1 MANPSAASSYILRVP
16 PVTIR
21 VHTALPSVVDHI
33 EFFYGACRSRSPA
46 DERDFIDLDISVL
59 PGRGIHRFWH
69 PQSRFLLDTNEP
81 FLPLPLDQAAPLLE
95 WGLNWCIASRPL
107 GYLTIHAAVVA
118 RGSDALL
125 MPGFPGAG
133 KSTLLLQAIANIAAR
148 GVSVLY
154 VSGEESLQ
162 QIAERAHRL
171 KLPADKIMMLAE
183 TSVQRICDV
192 LDEVKPQILVID
204 SIQVMHTQDTESA
217 PGSISQVRES
227 ASYLT
232 QYAKKHDVSI
242 FMVGHVT
249 KDQSL
254 AGPMTLSHIVD
265 TQVMLGSTDD
275 ARFRVLRAD
284 KNRFG
289 SVGELGFFAMDS
301 TGLKEVKNPS
311 AMFLNRPDKPSSGSV
326 VTVLWEGTR
335 PLLVEIQAL
344 VTECQY
350 GNPRRLAV
358 GFDQNRLA
366 MLLAVLSRHGGIFT
380 ANDEIYAN
388 VVGGIKVTETS
399 SDLAIVVGVVSS
411 LRDKVIPHDV
421 FFFGEIGLSGEIRPV
436 ANGHARLNDAAKH
449 GFKKAVIPKANVPKK
464 SIEGLEIHGV
474 STLSEALDILSE
486 L

>member
-1 MANPSAASSYILRVP
+1 MSKKIKTAFVCDQCGADYPRWGGQCTSCGEWNTIKEVRLGGAERNKSSAGYAGSRSEVKLLSDVNLSQAERIFSGISEFDRVLGGGI
-16 PVTIR
+16 VCG
-21 VHTALPSVVDHI
+21 SVVLI
-33 EFFYGACRSRSPA
+33 GGA
-46 DERDFIDLDISVL
+46 
-59 PGRGIHRFWH
+59 
-69 PQSRFLLDTNEP
+69 
-81 FLPLPLDQAAPLLE
+81 
-95 WGLNWCIASRPL
+95 
-107 GYLTIHAAVVA
+107 
-118 RGSDALL
+118 
-125 MPGFPGAG
+125 PGAG

-217 PGSISQVRES
+217 PGSVSQVRES

-326 VTVLWEGTR
+326 VTVLWEG
-335 PLLVEIQAL
+335 
-344 VTECQY
+344 
-350 GNPRRLAV
+350 
-358 GFDQNRLA
+358 
-366 MLLAVLSRHGGIFT
+366 
-380 ANDEIYAN
+380 
-388 VVGGIKVTETS
+388 
-399 SDLAIVVGVVSS
+399 
-411 LRDKVIPHDV
+411 
-421 FFFGEIGLSGEIRPV
+421 
-436 ANGHARLNDAAKH
+436 
-449 GFKKAVIPKANVPKK
+449 
-464 SIEGLEIHGV
+464 
-474 STLSEALDILSE
+474 
-486 L
+486 

>member
-1 MANPSAASSYILRVP
+1 MSKKTKTAFVCEECGADYPRWNGQCTACGAWNSIKEVRLGAGKSERNKRTDGYSGIRSSVQALSDVDLAQAERLSTGISEFDRV
-16 PVTIR
+16 
-21 VHTALPSVVDHI
+21 LGGGVV
-33 EFFYGACRSRSPA
+33 
-46 DERDFIDLDISVL
+46 
-59 PGRGIHRFWH
+59 
-69 PQSRFLLDTNEP
+69 
-81 FLPLPLDQAAPLLE
+81 
-95 WGLNWCIASRPL
+95 
-107 GYLTIHAAVVA
+107 
-118 RGSDALL
+118 RGSVTLIGGA
-125 MPGFPGAG
+125 PGAG
-133 KSTLLLQAIANIAAR
+133 KSTILLQAIANMAR
-148 GVSVLY
+148 RGIDVLY

-171 KLPADKIMMLAE
+171 NVPGERIKMLAE
-183 TSVQRICDV
+183 TSVQNVCDV
-192 LDEVKPQILVID
+192 LDDINPQVLVID
-204 SIQVMHTQDTESA
+204 SIQVMYTQDADSA
-217 PGSISQVRES
+217 PGSVSQVRES

-232 QYAKKHDVSI
+232 QYAKRHNVSV

-265 TQVMLGSTDD
+265 TQVVLSSTND

-311 AMFLNRPDKPSSGSV
+311 AMFLNRAEKPSSGSV

-366 MLLAVLSRHGGIFT
+366 MLLAILSRHGGIFT

-399 SDLAIVVGVVSS
+399 SDLAIVVGIVSS
-411 LRDKVIPHDV
+411 LKDKIIPHDT
-421 FFFGEIGLSGEIRPV
+421 FFFGELGLNGEIRPV
-436 ANGHARLNDAAKH
+436 ANGLARINDAAKH
-449 GFKKAVIPKANVPKK
+449 GFKKAVIPKSNAPKK
-464 SIEGLEIHGV
+464 AVEGLRIYPV
-474 STLSEALDILSE
+474 ANLAEALDVLSE
-486 L
+486 IET

>member
-1 MANPSAASSYILRVP
+1 MSKKIKTAFVCDQCGADYPRWGGQCISCGEWNTIKEVRLGSASTERSSRTAGYTGLRSEVKLLADVNLSHAERILTGISEFDRVLGGGI
-16 PVTIR
+16 VTG
-21 VHTALPSVVDHI
+21 SVVLI
-33 EFFYGACRSRSPA
+33 GGA
-46 DERDFIDLDISVL
+46 
-59 PGRGIHRFWH
+59 
-69 PQSRFLLDTNEP
+69 
-81 FLPLPLDQAAPLLE
+81 
-95 WGLNWCIASRPL
+95 
-107 GYLTIHAAVVA
+107 
-118 RGSDALL
+118 
-125 MPGFPGAG
+125 PGAG
-133 KSTLLLQAIANIAAR
+133 KSTLLLQAIANIADR

-171 KLPADKIMMLAE
+171 KLPATKIMMLAE

-192 LDEVKPQILVID
+192 LDEIKPQILVID
-204 SIQVMHTQDTESA
+204 SIQVMHTQDSDSA
-217 PGSISQVRES
+217 PGSVSQVRES

-232 QYAKKHDVSI
+232 QYAKKHQVSI

-275 ARFRVLRAD
+275 ARYRVLRAD

-301 TGLKEVKNPS
+301 AGLKEVKNPS
-311 AMFLNRPDKPSSGSV
+311 AMFLNRAEKPASGSV

-344 VTECQY
+344 VTDCQY

-366 MLLAVLSRHGGIFT
+366 MLLAVLSRHGGIVT
-380 ANDEIYAN
+380 AQDEIYAN
-388 VVGGIKVTETS
+388 VVGGIRVSETS
-399 SDLAIVVGVVSS
+399 SDLAIVIGVVSS
-411 LRDKVIPHDV
+411 LRNKVIPHDV
-421 FFFGEIGLSGEIRPV
+421 LFFGEIGLGGEIRPV

-449 GFKKAVIPKANVPKK
+449 GFKKAVIPKGNAPKTPIK
-464 SIEGLEIHGV
+464 GLEIHAV

-486 L
+486 F

>member
-1 MANPSAASSYILRVP
+1 MSKKIKIAYVCDQCGADYPRWGGQCTSCGEWNTIKEVRLGSTSSERSSRSGYAGSRSEVKLLANVNLTQAERISTGISEFDRVLGGGI
-16 PVTIR
+16 VCG
-21 VHTALPSVVDHI
+21 SVVLI
-33 EFFYGACRSRSPA
+33 GGA
-46 DERDFIDLDISVL
+46 
-59 PGRGIHRFWH
+59 
-69 PQSRFLLDTNEP
+69 
-81 FLPLPLDQAAPLLE
+81 
-95 WGLNWCIASRPL
+95 
-107 GYLTIHAAVVA
+107 
-118 RGSDALL
+118 
-125 MPGFPGAG
+125 PGAG
-133 KSTLLLQAIANIAAR
+133 KSTLLLQAIANIADR
-148 GVSVLY
+148 GVQVLY

-162 QIAERAHRL
+162 QIAERAFRL
-171 KLPADKIMMLAE
+171 KLPAEKIMMLME

-204 SIQVMHTQDTESA
+204 SIQVMHTQEAESA
-217 PGSISQVRES
+217 PASVSQVRES

-232 QYAKKHDVSI
+232 QYAKKHQVSI

-311 AMFLNRPDKPSSGSV
+311 AMFLNRAEKPSSGSV

-344 VTECQY
+344 VVDCQY

-366 MLLAVLSRHGGIFT
+366 MLLAVLHRHGGVFT
-380 ANDEIYAN
+380 AQDEIYAN

-399 SDLAIVVGVVSS
+399 SDLAIVIGIVSS
-411 LRDKVIPHDV
+411 LKDRVIPHDA

-449 GFKKAVIPKANVPKK
+449 GFKKAIIPKANVPKTPIK
-464 SIEGLEIHGV
+464 GLQIYGV
-474 STLSEALDILSE
+474 ATLSEALTISAE

>member
-1 MANPSAASSYILRVP
+1 MSKKSKTAFVCDQCGADYPRWGGQCTSCGEWNTIKEVRLGGPERNKSSAGYAGSRSEVKLLSDVNLSQAERIFSGISEFDRVLGGGI
-16 PVTIR
+16 VCG
-21 VHTALPSVVDHI
+21 SVVLI
-33 EFFYGACRSRSPA
+33 GGA
-46 DERDFIDLDISVL
+46 
-59 PGRGIHRFWH
+59 
-69 PQSRFLLDTNEP
+69 
-81 FLPLPLDQAAPLLE
+81 
-95 WGLNWCIASRPL
+95 
-107 GYLTIHAAVVA
+107 
-118 RGSDALL
+118 
-125 MPGFPGAG
+125 PGAG
-133 KSTLLLQAIANIAAR
+133 KSTLLLQTIANIAAR

-217 PGSISQVRES
+217 PGSVSQVRES

-232 QYAKKHDVSI
+232 QYAKKHGVSI

-411 LRDKVIPHDV
+411 LKDKIIPHDA

-449 GFKKAVIPKANVPKK
+449 GFKKAVIPKANIPKK
-464 SIEGLEIHGV
+464 PIEGLEIHGV
-474 STLSEALDILSE
+474 SMLSEALDVVSE
-486 L
+486 M

>member
-1 MANPSAASSYILRVP
+1 MSKKIKTAFVCDQCGADYPRWGGQCTSCGEWNTIKEVRLGSASSERGSRTGYAGSRSDVKLLADVSLSQAERISTGISEFDRVLGGGI
-16 PVTIR
+16 VR
-21 VHTALPSVVDHI
+21 GSVVLI
-33 EFFYGACRSRSPA
+33 GGA
-46 DERDFIDLDISVL
+46 
-59 PGRGIHRFWH
+59 
-69 PQSRFLLDTNEP
+69 
-81 FLPLPLDQAAPLLE
+81 
-95 WGLNWCIASRPL
+95 
-107 GYLTIHAAVVA
+107 
-118 RGSDALL
+118 
-125 MPGFPGAG
+125 PGAG
-133 KSTLLLQAIANIAAR
+133 KSTLLLQAIANISNR
-148 GVSVLY
+148 NITVLY
-154 VSGEESLQ
+154 VSGEESMQ
-162 QIAERAHRL
+162 QIAERALRL
-171 KLPADKIMMLAE
+171 KLPADKIMMLME
-183 TSVQRICDV
+183 TSVQSICDT
-192 LDEVKPQILVID
+192 LDEIKPQILVID
-204 SIQVMHTQDTESA
+204 SIQVMHTLDTDSA
-217 PGSISQVRES
+217 PGSVSQVRES

-232 QYAKKHDVSI
+232 QYAKKHQVSI

-275 ARFRVLRAD
+275 SRFRVLRAD

-301 TGLKEVKNPS
+301 SGLKEVKNPS
-311 AMFLNRPDKPSSGSV
+311 AMFLNRAEKPSSGSV

-366 MLLAVLSRHGGIFT
+366 MLLAVLYRHGGIFT
-380 ANDEIYAN
+380 AQDEIYAN

-411 LRDKVIPHDV
+411 LKDKVIPHDV

-449 GFKKAVIPKANVPKK
+449 GFKKAVIPKSNVPKAAIK
-464 SIEGLEIHGV
+464 GLQILGV
-474 STLSEALDILSE
+474 STLSEALSMLTDL
-486 L
+486 

>member
-1 MANPSAASSYILRVP
+1 MAKHNKTAFVCTECGEDTPRWAGQCSSCGEWNTIKEVRLGSGKSTKNQHSAGYAGSRSEVQLLSEVNLAQTERLATGLSEFDRVLGGG
-16 PVTIR
+16 V
-21 VHTALPSVVDHI
+21 VKGSVVLI
-33 EFFYGACRSRSPA
+33 GGA
-46 DERDFIDLDISVL
+46 
-59 PGRGIHRFWH
+59 
-69 PQSRFLLDTNEP
+69 
-81 FLPLPLDQAAPLLE
+81 
-95 WGLNWCIASRPL
+95 
-107 GYLTIHAAVVA
+107 
-118 RGSDALL
+118 
-125 MPGFPGAG
+125 PGAG
-133 KSTLLLQAIANIAAR
+133 KSTLLLQAIANMAGR
-148 GVSVLY
+148 GTTVLY

-162 QIAERAHRL
+162 QIAERAYRL
-171 KLPADKIMMLAE
+171 NLAADKIKMLAE

-192 LDEVKPQILVID
+192 VDEVKPQVLVID
-204 SIQVMHTQDTESA
+204 SIQVMYTQDTDSA
-217 PGSISQVRES
+217 PGSVSQVRES
-227 ASYLT
+227 ASFLT
-232 QYAKKHDVSI
+232 QYAKKHNVSI

-265 TQVMLGSTDD
+265 TQVILSSTDD

-301 TGLKEVKNPS
+301 AGLKEVKNPS
-311 AMFLNRPDKPSSGSV
+311 AMFLNRAEQPSSGSV

-366 MLLAVLSRHGGIFT
+366 MLLAILSRHGGIFT

-399 SDLAIVVGVVSS
+399 SDLAIVVSIVSS
-411 LRDKVIPHDV
+411 LKDQVIEHDT
-421 FFFGEIGLSGEIRPV
+421 FFFGELGLNGEIRPV
-436 ANGHARLNDAAKH
+436 ANGFARLNDAVKH
-449 GFKKAVIPKANVPKK
+449 GFKKAIIPKANAPKK
-464 SIEGLEIHGV
+464 AIKGLQVHAV
-474 STLSEALDILSE
+474 STLADALDII
-486 L
+486 

>member
-1 MANPSAASSYILRVP
+1 MSKKVKIAYVCDQCGADYPRWGGQCTSCGEWNTIKEVRLGSASSERSSRSGYAGSRSEVKLLADVNLTQAERISTGISEFDRVLGGGI
-16 PVTIR
+16 VCG
-21 VHTALPSVVDHI
+21 SVVLI
-33 EFFYGACRSRSPA
+33 GGA
-46 DERDFIDLDISVL
+46 
-59 PGRGIHRFWH
+59 
-69 PQSRFLLDTNEP
+69 
-81 FLPLPLDQAAPLLE
+81 
-95 WGLNWCIASRPL
+95 
-107 GYLTIHAAVVA
+107 
-118 RGSDALL
+118 
-125 MPGFPGAG
+125 PGAG
-133 KSTLLLQAIANIAAR
+133 KSTLLLQAIANIADR
-148 GVSVLY
+148 GVQVLY

-162 QIAERAHRL
+162 QIAERALRL
-171 KLPADKIMMLAE
+171 KLPAEKIMMLME

-192 LDEVKPQILVID
+192 LDEIKPQILIID
-204 SIQVMHTQDTESA
+204 SIQVMHTQEAESA
-217 PGSISQVRES
+217 PGSVSQVRES

-232 QYAKKHDVSI
+232 QYAKKHHVSI

-249 KDQSL
+249 KDQSI

-311 AMFLNRPDKPSSGSV
+311 AMFLNRAEKPSSGSV

-344 VTECQY
+344 VTDCQY

-366 MLLAVLSRHGGIFT
+366 MLLAVLHRHGGVFT
-380 ANDEIYAN
+380 AQDEIYAN
-388 VVGGIKVTETS
+388 VVWGIKVTETS
-399 SDLAIVVGVVSS
+399 SDLAIVIGVVSS
-411 LRDKVIPHDV
+411 LKDRVVPHDA

-449 GFKKAVIPKANVPKK
+449 GFKKAIIPKANVPKTPIK
-464 SIEGLEIHGV
+464 GLQIYGV
-474 STLSEALDILSE
+474 STLSEALTVASE

>member
-1 MANPSAASSYILRVP
+1 MNKALGKKTKTAFVCEQCGADYPRWGGQCTSCGEWNTIKEVRLGSATNERHHRATGYAGSLSEVRLLSDVNLSQAERLLTGISEFDRVLGGGI
-16 PVTIR
+16 V
-21 VHTALPSVVDHI
+21 AGSVVLI
-33 EFFYGACRSRSPA
+33 GGA
-46 DERDFIDLDISVL
+46 
-59 PGRGIHRFWH
+59 
-69 PQSRFLLDTNEP
+69 
-81 FLPLPLDQAAPLLE
+81 
-95 WGLNWCIASRPL
+95 
-107 GYLTIHAAVVA
+107 
-118 RGSDALL
+118 
-125 MPGFPGAG
+125 PGAG
-133 KSTLLLQAIANIAAR
+133 KSTLLLQAIATMADRNIR
-148 GVSVLY
+148 VLY

-171 KLPADKIMMLAE
+171 KLPASEIMMLAE

-192 LDEVKPQILVID
+192 MDEIKPQPQILVID
-204 SIQVMHTQDTESA
+204 SIQVMHTQEADSA
-217 PGSISQVRES
+217 PGSVSQVRES

-232 QYAKKHDVSI
+232 QYAKKHQVSI

-275 ARFRVLRAD
+275 ARYRVLRAD

-311 AMFLNRPDKPSSGSV
+311 AMFLNRAETPSSGSV

-344 VTECQY
+344 VTDCQY

-366 MLLAVLSRHGGIFT
+366 MLLAVLSRHGGIVT
-380 ANDEIYAN
+380 AQDEIYAN
-388 VVGGIKVTETS
+388 VVGGIKVTETG
-399 SDLAIVVGVVSS
+399 SDLAIVIGVVSS
-411 LRDKVIPHDV
+411 LKNKVIPQDM

-449 GFKKAVIPKANVPKK
+449 GFKKAVIPKANAPKYA
-464 SIEGLEIHGV
+464 IQGLQVHAV
-474 STLSEALDILSE
+474 ATLAEALDIFSE

>member
-1 MANPSAASSYILRVP
+1 MSKKTKTAFVCTDCGSEYPRWGGQCTSCGAWNTIKEVRLGGAAAERDSRAVGYAGSRSEVKLLSDVNLTQAERIATGISEFDRVLGGGI
-16 PVTIR
+16 VSG
-21 VHTALPSVVDHI
+21 SVVLI
-33 EFFYGACRSRSPA
+33 GGA
-46 DERDFIDLDISVL
+46 
-59 PGRGIHRFWH
+59 
-69 PQSRFLLDTNEP
+69 
-81 FLPLPLDQAAPLLE
+81 
-95 WGLNWCIASRPL
+95 
-107 GYLTIHAAVVA
+107 
-118 RGSDALL
+118 
-125 MPGFPGAG
+125 PGAG
-133 KSTLLLQAIANIAAR
+133 KSTLLLQAIAAIASQDIA
-148 GVSVLY
+148 VLY

-171 KLPADKIMMLAE
+171 KLPTNNIMMLAE

-192 LDEVKPQILVID
+192 LDELNPQILVID
-204 SIQVMHTQDTESA
+204 SIQVMHNQEVESA
-217 PGSISQVRES
+217 PGSVSQVREC

-232 QYAKKHDVSI
+232 QYAKRRQVSI

-265 TQVMLGSTDD
+265 TQVMLGATDD

-301 TGLKEVKNPS
+301 LGLKEVKNPS
-311 AMFLNRPDKPSSGSV
+311 AMFLNRAEKPSSGSV

-344 VTECQY
+344 VTDCQY

-366 MLLAVLSRHGGIFT
+366 MLLAVLSRHGGIAT
-380 ANDEIYAN
+380 AQDEIYAN
-388 VVGGIKVTETS
+388 VVGGIKITETS
-399 SDLAIVVGVVSS
+399 SDLAIVIGVVSS
-411 LRDKVIPHDV
+411 LRNKVIPHDM

-449 GFKKAVIPKANVPKK
+449 GFKTAVIPKANAPKNR
-464 SIEGLEIHGV
+464 IEGLKIYPV
-474 STLSEALDILSE
+474 STLAEALDVLSE

>member
-1 MANPSAASSYILRVP
+1 MSKKTKTAFVCEECGADYPRWNGQCTACGAWNSIKEVRLGAGKSERNKRTDGYSGIKSSVQVLSDVDLAQTERLSTGISEFDRV
-16 PVTIR
+16 
-21 VHTALPSVVDHI
+21 LGGGVV
-33 EFFYGACRSRSPA
+33 
-46 DERDFIDLDISVL
+46 
-59 PGRGIHRFWH
+59 
-69 PQSRFLLDTNEP
+69 
-81 FLPLPLDQAAPLLE
+81 
-95 WGLNWCIASRPL
+95 
-107 GYLTIHAAVVA
+107 
-118 RGSDALL
+118 RGSVTLIGGA
-125 MPGFPGAG
+125 PGAG
-133 KSTLLLQAIANIAAR
+133 KSTILLQAIADMAR
-148 GVSVLY
+148 RGIDVLY

-171 KLPADKIMMLAE
+171 NVSGERIKMLAE
-183 TSVQRICDV
+183 TSVQSVCDV
-192 LDEVKPQILVID
+192 LDDINPQVLVID
-204 SIQVMHTQDTESA
+204 SIQVMYTQDTDSA
-217 PGSISQVRES
+217 PGSVSQVRES

-232 QYAKKHDVSI
+232 QYAKRHNVSV

-265 TQVMLGSTDD
+265 TQVVLSSTND

-289 SVGELGFFAMDS
+289 SVGELGFFAMDG

-311 AMFLNRPDKPSSGSV
+311 AMFLNRAEKPSSGSV

-366 MLLAVLSRHGGIFT
+366 MLLAILSRHGGIFT

-399 SDLAIVVGVVSS
+399 SDLAIVVGIVSS
-411 LRDKVIPHDV
+411 LKDKIIPHDT
-421 FFFGEIGLSGEIRPV
+421 FFFGELGLNGEIRPV
-436 ANGHARLNDAAKH
+436 ANGLARINDAAKH
-449 GFKKAVIPKANVPKK
+449 GFKRAVIPKSNAPKK
-464 SIEGLEIHGV
+464 AIEGLRIYPV
-474 STLSEALDILSE
+474 ANLAEALDVLSE
-486 L
+486 VQC

>member
-1 MANPSAASSYILRVP
+1 MSKKVKIGFVCDQCGADYPRWGGQCTRCGEWNTIKEVRLGSASTERSSRAGYAGSRSEVKLLSDVSLSQAERISTGISEFDRVLGGGI
-16 PVTIR
+16 VR
-21 VHTALPSVVDHI
+21 GSVVLI
-33 EFFYGACRSRSPA
+33 GGA
-46 DERDFIDLDISVL
+46 
-59 PGRGIHRFWH
+59 
-69 PQSRFLLDTNEP
+69 
-81 FLPLPLDQAAPLLE
+81 
-95 WGLNWCIASRPL
+95 
-107 GYLTIHAAVVA
+107 
-118 RGSDALL
+118 
-125 MPGFPGAG
+125 PGAG
-133 KSTLLLQAIANIAAR
+133 KSTLLLQAIANIADR

-162 QIAERAHRL
+162 QIAERALRL
-171 KLPADKIMMLAE
+171 KLPAEKIMMLME
-183 TSVQRICDV
+183 TSVQRICDT

-204 SIQVMHTQDTESA
+204 SIQVMHTQEADSA
-217 PGSISQVRES
+217 PGSVSQVRES

-232 QYAKKHDVSI
+232 QYAKKHHVSI

-301 TGLKEVKNPS
+301 SGLKEVKNPS
-311 AMFLNRPDKPSSGSV
+311 AMFLNRAEKPSSGSV

-366 MLLAVLSRHGGIFT
+366 MLLAVLHRHGGIFT
-380 ANDEIYAN
+380 AQDEIYAN

-399 SDLAIVVGVVSS
+399 SDLAIVIGVVSS
-411 LRDKVIPHDV
+411 LKDKVIPHDA

-449 GFKKAVIPKANVPKK
+449 GFKKAIIPKANVPKTPIK
-464 SIEGLEIHGV
+464 GLEIHGV
-474 STLSEALDILSE
+474 SSLSEALDILGE
-486 L
+486 M

>member
-1 MANPSAASSYILRVP
+1 MAKKIKTAFVCEQCGADFPRWNGQCTECGEWNTIKEVRLGSASKEHNSHSAGYAGSRSEVKLLSDVNLSHAERTSTGISEFDRVLGGG
-16 PVTIR
+16 V
-21 VHTALPSVVDHI
+21 VNGSVVLI
-33 EFFYGACRSRSPA
+33 GGA
-46 DERDFIDLDISVL
+46 
-59 PGRGIHRFWH
+59 
-69 PQSRFLLDTNEP
+69 
-81 FLPLPLDQAAPLLE
+81 
-95 WGLNWCIASRPL
+95 
-107 GYLTIHAAVVA
+107 
-118 RGSDALL
+118 
-125 MPGFPGAG
+125 PGAG
-133 KSTLLLQAIANIAAR
+133 KSTLLLQVIANIAAK
-148 GVSVLY
+148 GVTVLY

-162 QIAERAHRL
+162 QIAERAQRL
-171 KLPADKIMMLAE
+171 KLPAEKIMMLAE

-204 SIQVMHTQDTESA
+204 SIQVVFTESTDSA
-217 PGSISQVRES
+217 PGSVSQVRES

-232 QYAKKHDVSI
+232 QYAKKHQVSI

-265 TQVMLGSTDD
+265 TQVILASTDD
-275 ARFRVLRAD
+275 ARYRVLRAD

-301 TGLKEVKNPS
+301 AGLKEVKNPS
-311 AMFLNRPDKPSSGSV
+311 AMFLNRAEKPSSGSV

-366 MLLAVLSRHGGIFT
+366 MLLAVLARHGGIFT

-399 SDLAIVVGVVSS
+399 SDLAILVGIVSS
-411 LRDKVIPHDV
+411 FRDKIIPHDT

-449 GFKKAVIPKANVPKK
+449 GFKKAVIPKANAPKK
-464 SIEGLEIHGV
+464 SVEGLTIYAV
-474 STLSEALDILSE
+474 STLSEALDVLSG

>member
-1 MANPSAASSYILRVP
+1 MSKKTKTAFVCTDCGSEYPRWGGQCTSCGAWNTIKEVRLGGAAAERDSRAVGYAGSGSEVKLLSDVNLTQAERIATGISEFDRVLGGGI
-16 PVTIR
+16 VSG
-21 VHTALPSVVDHI
+21 SVVLI
-33 EFFYGACRSRSPA
+33 GGA
-46 DERDFIDLDISVL
+46 
-59 PGRGIHRFWH
+59 
-69 PQSRFLLDTNEP
+69 
-81 FLPLPLDQAAPLLE
+81 
-95 WGLNWCIASRPL
+95 
-107 GYLTIHAAVVA
+107 
-118 RGSDALL
+118 
-125 MPGFPGAG
+125 PGAG
-133 KSTLLLQAIANIAAR
+133 KSTLLLQAIAAIASQDIA
-148 GVSVLY
+148 VLY

-171 KLPADKIMMLAE
+171 KLPTNNIMMLAE

-192 LDEVKPQILVID
+192 LDELNPQILVID
-204 SIQVMHTQDTESA
+204 SIQVMHNQEVESA
-217 PGSISQVRES
+217 PGSVSQVREC

-232 QYAKKHDVSI
+232 QYAKRRQVSI

-301 TGLKEVKNPS
+301 LGLKEVKNPS
-311 AMFLNRPDKPSSGSV
+311 AMFLNRAEKPSSGSI

-344 VTECQY
+344 VTDCQY

-366 MLLAVLSRHGGIFT
+366 MLLAVLSRHGGIAT
-380 ANDEIYAN
+380 AQDEIYAN
-388 VVGGIKVTETS
+388 VVGGIKITETS
-399 SDLAIVVGVVSS
+399 SDLAIVIGVVSS
-411 LRDKVIPHDV
+411 LKNKVIPHDM

-449 GFKKAVIPKANVPKK
+449 GFKTAVIPKANAPKNR
-464 SIEGLEIHGV
+464 IEGLKIYPV
-474 STLSEALDILSE
+474 STLAEALDVLSE